1 LMGYRLPVVALLDN
15 PGNTGTAVLDLY
27 GPKYF
32 IVVLDDYNQNHINN
46 GLISITELSN
56 KLAIPSYYNTSLPYV
71 CNINESSLFSLN
83 NLAGLATIT
92 PEQAAAAGI
101 DLETLSGLIQE
112 KTDSSNPIQTIIPS
126 IPRNLTQAQIYTI
139 NEIIRNRGKTT
150 SYKGKAPTNSDTFAL
165 IPIKRGGLNIGDM
178 YTEFSGSMQ
187 DNKRI
192 YFGPVNIDRLRIRL
206 IDDRGY
212 VVDLHGVD
220 WCITIISENLYQY

>member
-1 LMGYRLPVVALLDN
+1 MGYRLPVVALLDT

-32 IVVLDDYNQNHINN
+32 IIVLDDYNQNHINN

-71 CNINESSLFSLN
+71 CNTLGSPLFSLN
-83 NLAGLATIT
+83 NLGGLATIT
-92 PEQAAAAGI
+92 PEQAAAAGL
-101 DLETLSGLIQE
+101 DLESLSGLIQE
-112 KTDSSNPIQTIIPS
+112 KTDTSSNTQTIIPS
-126 IPRNLTQAQIYTI
+126 SPRNLTQAQIYTI

>member
-1 LMGYRLPVVALLDN
+1 M
-15 PGNTGTAVLDLY
+15 
-27 GPKYF
+27 
-32 IVVLDDYNQNHINN
+32 
-46 GLISITELSN
+46 
-56 KLAIPSYYNTSLPYV
+56 PYV
-71 CNINESSLFSLN
+71 CDTINSSVFSLN
-83 NLAGLATIT
+83 NLGSLSTIT
-92 PEQAAAAGI
+92 PEQAAAAGL
-101 DLETLSGLIQE
+101 DLETMTGLIQE
-112 KTDSSNPIQTIIPS
+112 KLDSTSPSQIILPS
-126 IPRNLTQAQIYTI
+126 APRTLTQAQIYTI